1 MEYLSRQE
9 EMVLLSVYHLKSD
22 ASLVSIRRFL
32 NKQTEKR
39 WSMSS
44 VYIPLDRLKKSAHL
58 DITVGDPTPIRGGR
72 AKKFYHLTDAGIEA
86 LEKVQKVHETLWAG
100 LDKLST

>member
-9 EMVLLSVYHLKSD
+9 EMVLLAVYHLKND

-32 NKQTEKR
+32 NKHTEKR

-44 VYIPLDRLKKSAHL
+44 VYIPLDRLKNSGNL
-58 DITVGDPTPIRGGR
+58 DITVGDPTPKRGGR
-72 AKKFYHLTDAGIEA
+72 AKKFYHLTETGIES
-86 LEKVQKVHETLWAG
+86 LEKVQKVHNTLWEG
-100 LDKLST
+100 LNKLST